1 MNRTRPDRRL
11 RALVTTSA
19 CDEQKQSRGRPG
31 GLQHLSLFLSLSVYC
46 LPGVRI
52 DCDFER
58 VLFLR
63 FNYFLPSLVS
73 FLLLIHHPPLLGRG
87 PRSGDEIRVWGWDS
101 FFEIFLGRRMAGSVG
116 GGIGGWK
123 NLIPRRSFDVLFS
136 RA

>member
-58 VLFLR
+58 VLFFPPIQL
-63 FNYFLPSLVS
+63 FFTIFIFVS
-73 FLLLIHHPPLLGRG
+73 F
-87 PRSGDEIRVWGWDS
+87 
-101 FFEIFLGRRMAGSVG
+101 
-116 GGIGGWK
+116 
-123 NLIPRRSFDVLFS
+123 FDPSPF
-136 RA
+136 AFG